1 MMTLPSLL
9 LLLFASIPLGLPV
22 VHPHVPK
29 AIVLQGAGG
38 KATLTWFTVPY
49 NKDQVATLPNGAEW
63 HLGFAV
69 LDVAMPLAAGKT
81 VIPVAKYKLNVL
93 RDGQGEFSKFVLIPA
108 ELMAARR
115 APRGQKPDQT
125 KIESV
130 TKGLAERGI
139 PERIELEAAKS
150 AGKDAEHLAFAVLNH
165 GYEAVERGSA
175 TPKGGAS
182 FTLFA
187 DFGDLHRTLDL
198 VEQFGEGPNRTTDK

>member
-1 MMTLPSLL
+1 MTFPSLV
-9 LLLFASIPLGLPV
+9 LLLFASISLGLPV

-49 NKDQVATLPNGAEW
+49 DKDQVATLPNGAEW
-63 HLGFAV
+63 HLGFAT
-69 LDVAMPLAAGKT
+69 LDVAMPLASGKT
-81 VIPVAKYKLNVL
+81 VIPFAKYKLNAL
-93 RDGQGEFSKFVLIPA
+93 RDGQGEFSQFVLIPS

-115 APRGQKPDQT
+115 APRGQNPDQT
-125 KIESV
+125 KIEAV
-130 TKGLAERGI
+130 TKDLAKRGI

-150 AGKDAEHLAFAVLNH
+150 TGKDAEHLAFAVLNH

-198 VEQFGEGPNRTTDK
+198 VEQYGEAESPANGK